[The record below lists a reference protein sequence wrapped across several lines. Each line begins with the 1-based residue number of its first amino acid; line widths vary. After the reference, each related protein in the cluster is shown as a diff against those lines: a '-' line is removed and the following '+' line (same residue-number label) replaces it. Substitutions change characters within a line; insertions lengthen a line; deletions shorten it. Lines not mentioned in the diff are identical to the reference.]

1 MAGAEAL
8 ILCDYAARRARG
20 PSVLVIE
27 PREHL
32 FALRLVGTGADELHK
47 LIAQIFRIHARS
59 DVHMKAAEAHPVK
72 HVYLPQKLFF
82 LELAVPRPKR
92 RGAVFARRRAK
103 QFIGQGT
110 HIILIIKHIF
120 LPQKIFNPFCI
131 V

>member
-1 MAGAEAL
+1 MAGAKTL

-32 FALRLVGTGADELHK
+32 FALCLVGAGADELHK

-59 DVHMKAAEAHPVK
+59 DMHMKAAEAHPVK

-110 HIILIIKHIF
+110 HIILFIKHIF
-120 LPQKIFNPFCI
+120 LPQKKF
-131 V
+131 